1 MLGYYE
7 NEEETNKVI
16 KNGFLYTGDIGYLDE
31 DGYLYICGRKKNVIM
46 VRGFSVYAEE
56 IESCILNSRLV
67 RDCCVYGS
75 RDELGNETVCA
86 DVVPASGQIGEE
98 ELRAYCRKHL
108 SGYKQPRKIQVV
120 EELEKTTTGKNKIK
134 SKDNRK

>member
-1 MLGYYE
+1 
-7 NEEETNKVI
+7 
-16 KNGFLYTGDIGYLDE
+16 
-31 DGYLYICGRKKNVIM
+31 M

-56 IESCILNSRLV
+56 IEICILNSRLV

-86 DVVPASGQIGEE
+86 DVVPVSGNVGEE
-98 ELRAYCRKHL
+98 EIRAYCRKYL

-120 EELEKTTTGKNKIK
+120 EKLEKTTTGKIKMK
-134 SKDNRK
+134 SKDSKK